1 MATLRGQFSSWRA
14 RLRVR
19 KALKHSRGAER
30 REFVYLDEVSVYS
43 LITSRLGALTAELR
57 SRN

>member
-1 MATLRGQFSSWRA
+1 MATLRKQFSSWRA

-19 KALKHSRGAER
+19 KALKQSRGAER

-43 LITSRLGALTAELR
+43 LITSRLGALTAELL
-57 SRN
+57 